1 MPINI
6 NSVAI
11 LNIRGVCYRCMI
23 NEISKN
29 DVLNL
34 LQKAEL
40 NEEKGVLKKLNNFLS
55 HIKWLEKL

>member
-1 MPINI
+1 MMSINI

-11 LNIRGVCYRCMI
+11 LNIRGVHCRCII

-29 DVLNL
+29 DDLNL

-40 NEEKGVLKKLNNFLS
+40 NEEK
-55 HIKWLEKL
+55 